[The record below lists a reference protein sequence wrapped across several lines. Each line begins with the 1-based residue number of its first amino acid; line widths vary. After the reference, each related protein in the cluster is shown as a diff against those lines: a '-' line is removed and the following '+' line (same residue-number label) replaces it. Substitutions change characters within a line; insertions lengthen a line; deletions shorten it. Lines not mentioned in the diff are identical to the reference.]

1 MFTGLVEKVGKIVSA
16 DDRRGQRRVR
26 IKTGWN
32 DLQLGESVSVNGV
45 CLTVAEADAKG
56 EALFFVSE
64 ESLDRSNL
72 GKLEPE
78 STVNMER
85 AMQLG
90 DRMGGHWVQG
100 HVDTK
105 GLVLNIVP
113 GHDHHKLTVALDPK
127 YGRYC
132 VEKGSI
138 TIDGVSLT
146 INQLIETKLNEFMV
160 TFLIVPHT
168 WKNTTFSEL
177 KAGSYVNVEV
187 DVLAKYIER
196 LCPQLN
202 QVSSLL
208 NSITPAMPAEAL
220 AAMIPPPAEAAP
232 EVEPTAEME
241 AATEQAAEALVAAE
255 ATSEP
260 VAAASETA
268 ETGDVPAESN
278 EPSSNSET
286 ANL

>member
-1 MFTGLVEKVGKIVSA
+1 MFTGLVGKLGKIVSA
-16 DDRRGQRRVR
+16 EDRRGQRRVR

-32 DLQLGESVSVNGV
+32 DLQLGESISVNGV

-72 GKLEPE
+72 NKLEAE
-78 STVNMER
+78 SSVNLER

-105 GLVLNIVP
+105 GLVLNIAP

-146 INQLIETKLNEFMV
+146 INQLTETKLNEFML

-202 QVSSLL
+202 QVTSIL
-208 NSITPAMPAEAL
+208 NSITPTMPTEALTAMMPAPNE
-220 AAMIPPPAEAAP
+220 IP
-232 EVEPTAEME
+232 
-241 AATEQAAEALVAAE
+241 EQAAETAPEQTEVNAEALVMAE
-255 ATSEP
+255 ASSAPVTMEATATEAESSEP
-260 VAAASETA
+260 SNSSETA
-268 ETGDVPAESN
+268 S
-278 EPSSNSET
+278 
-286 ANL
+286 L

>member
-1 MFTGLVEKVGKIVSA
+1 MFTGLVEKLGKIVSA
-16 DDRRGQRRVR
+16 EDRRGQRRVR

-72 GKLEPE
+72 NKLEPE
-78 STVNMER
+78 SAVNLER

-105 GLVLNIVP
+105 GLVLNVTS

-202 QVSSLL
+202 QVTSIL
-208 NSITPAMPAEAL
+208 NSITPAMPVEAL
-220 AAMIPPPAEAAP
+220 AAMIPPPTEA
-232 EVEPTAEME
+232 VEPVAETAP
-241 AATEQAAEALVAAE
+241 EQAAEALVAAE
-255 ATSEP
+255 ATAEP
-260 VAAASETA
+260 VAAEPSA
-268 ETGDVPAESN
+268 EPAESS

-286 ANL
+286 ASL